1 MAAREGQLE
10 VAKEHLNNGVDV
22 NGKDKVSVIVLKFLY
37 YLGVLLYHT
46 VLVIPACLWWF
57 VYIFLDTYYQEFI
70 IYRESI

>member
-37 YLGVLLYHT
+37 YLGVPLYHT
-46 VLVIPACLWWF
+46 VLVIPAKKYLVVF
-57 VYIFLDTYYQEFI
+57 IHIFGCVLL
-70 IYRESI
+70 